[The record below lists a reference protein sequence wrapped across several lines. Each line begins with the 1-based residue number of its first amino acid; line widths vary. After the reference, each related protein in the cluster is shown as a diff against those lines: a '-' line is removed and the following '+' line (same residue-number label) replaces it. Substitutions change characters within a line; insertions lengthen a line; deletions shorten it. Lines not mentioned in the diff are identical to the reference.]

1 MEKHKK
7 CGNIVRKKRTVSM
20 GQLEDM
26 HVFVR
31 IVEAGSI
38 TQAADQL
45 NLAKS
50 AVSKRLGDLESR
62 LGSKL
67 INRTT
72 RTSSITEAGNQY
84 YQRVKILLGDVES
97 LNGEMACKTEVL
109 AGSLK
114 MSVPLSFGI
123 SHLTSAIDLFMR
135 LHPELSINIDFSDR
149 KVDIIEGGYDLA
161 FRIGSLSDSSLQA
174 RKITPIRHAICAS
187 PDYLERQGT
196 PAAPQELTAHKIL
209 KYGHWPLA
217 GMSLVDRT
225 GQQHLVNVEAY
236 LTANNGDALKQLA
249 LSGHGITILPT
260 FIVWEALEKKDLVL
274 ILENYS
280 LPSMSAYVIYPPTRY
295 LPHKVRSLIDF
306 LIERFGDE
314 PYWDKSTEVSKN

>member
-1 MEKHKK
+1 
-7 CGNIVRKKRTVSM
+7 M

-38 TQAADQL
+38 TKAADQL

-50 AVSKRLGDLESR
+50 AVSKRLGDLENR

-84 YQRVKILLGDVES
+84 YQRVKLLLGEVDS
-97 LNGEMACKTEVL
+97 LNGDIACKNKVL

-114 MSVPLSFGI
+114 LAVPLSFGI
-123 SHLTSAIDLFMR
+123 THLTPAIDLFMR
-135 LHPELSINIDFSDR
+135 QHPELNIEVNFSDR

-161 FRIGSLSDSSLQA
+161 FRIGSLPDSSLKA
-174 RKITPIRHAICAS
+174 RKITPIRHVICAS
-187 PDYLERQGT
+187 PDYLKHRGIPEN
-196 PAAPQELTAHKIL
+196 PAQLKHHKIL
-209 KYGHWPLA
+209 KQTGWPLA
-217 GMSLVDRT
+217 GMPLWDLE
-225 GQQHLVNVEAY
+225 GQKHLVNGDSS
-236 LTANNGDALKQLA
+236 LIANNGNAMTLLA
-249 LSGHGITILPT
+249 LAGHGIIMLPT
-260 FIVWEALEKKDLVL
+260 FYVWESLQRGDLVP

-280 LPSMSAYVIYPPTRY
+280 MTTIHAYAIYPATRY
-295 LPHKVRSLIDF
+295 LPLKVRSLIDF
-306 LIERFGDE
+306 LIERFGDN
-314 PYWDKSTEVSKN
+314 PYWDQHTT